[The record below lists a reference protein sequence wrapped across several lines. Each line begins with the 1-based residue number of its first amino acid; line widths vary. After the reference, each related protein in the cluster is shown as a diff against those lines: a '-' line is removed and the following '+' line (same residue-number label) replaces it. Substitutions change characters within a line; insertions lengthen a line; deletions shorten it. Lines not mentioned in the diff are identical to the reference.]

1 MRVAWILPGG
11 VDPSGEYRVIPCF
24 LWLLERVA
32 RQHDVHVVALFQDP
46 SPSRYRLL
54 GATVDNIGRP
64 WTRLR
69 TLPAIVAEHRRSP
82 FDVFH
87 AFWAA
92 PAGVLAVAAGR
103 LLRRPVV
110 LHLGG
115 GELVWLPEIAYG
127 GLRTVRSRLWVRLA
141 LKGATR
147 VTAASQP
154 ILERAARLG
163 CQAER
168 LPLGVDLARWPP
180 QGPRARS
187 PGSPARL
194 LHVGS
199 LNPVKDQR
207 TLVRAA
213 ALLSQQGVRFH
224 LDVVGEDTMAGAIQ
238 FLARELGMTSH
249 VTFHGFLPHRQ
260 LRPLFERS
268 DLLLVTSRHEAGPLV
283 VLEAAV
289 AGVPTVGT
297 AVGHLCEWARE
308 AAVTVGVGDAAGLAR
323 ETAALLDN
331 ESRRL
336 HLARAAQARAIREDA
351 NWTARQVLRTYVEIT
366 GAGRSSGGPAMATT
380 TTGSGAPPSG
390 GSPAGSV

>member
-1 MRVAWILPGG
+1 MRIAWILPGG
-11 VDPSGEYRVIPCF
+11 VDPGGEYRVIPCL

-32 RQHDVHVVALFQDP
+32 RHHDVHVVALYQDP
-46 SPSRYRLL
+46 CPSRYRLL

-103 LLRRPVV
+103 VLRRPVV

-115 GELVWLPEIAYG
+115 GEVVSLPEIAYG
-127 GLRTVRSRLWVRLA
+127 GLRTARGRLWVRLA
-141 LKGATR
+141 LGGATR
-147 VTAASQP
+147 VTAASRP
-154 ILERAARLG
+154 MLDRVTALG
-163 CQAER
+163 FQAER
-168 LPLGVDLARWPP
+168 LPLGVDLERWPP
-180 QGPRARS
+180 REPSARA
-187 PGSPARL
+187 PDAPARL

-199 LNPVKDQR
+199 LNAVKDHR
-207 TLVRAA
+207 TLMRSTV
-213 ALLSQQGVRFH
+213 LLVQQGVRFH
-224 LDVVGEDTMAGAIQ
+224 LDIVGEDTLRGAIQ
-238 FLARELGMTSH
+238 SLASELNVATYL
-249 VTFHGFLPHRQ
+249 TFHGFLPHAK
-260 LRPLFERS
+260 LRPLVERA

-283 VLEAAV
+283 ALEAAV

-308 AAVTVGVGDAAGLAR
+308 AAVTVGVGDFVGLAR
-323 ETAALLDN
+323 ETAALLGN

-336 HLARAAQARAIREDA
+336 RLARAAQARAVREDA
-351 NWTARQVLRTYVEIT
+351 DWTARQVLRTYDEIT
-366 GAGRSSGGPAMATT
+366 GAGR
-380 TTGSGAPPSG
+380 
-390 GSPAGSV
+390 